1 MFNKNGKRGTKK
13 YWFDYFIVVYN
24 DTSQQNK
31 LVWSLIKLT
40 VDVFLYKYNMKI
52 VYIFYKCHYNNKH
65 VLSRIVFVCMVN

>member
-1 MFNKNGKRGTKK
+1 MEQKK

-31 LVWSLIKLT
+31 HVWSLIKLT
-40 VDVFLYKYNMKI
+40 VDVFLYKYNMKS

-65 VLSRIVFVCMVN
+65 VLLSIVFVW